1 MKPIV
6 RLAIIG
12 CGMISRFHIDAIRQI
27 KTAEL
32 AGVYDPRTEAAERV
46 AAEQA
51 VRAYRSLDELWND
64 RSVDAVCICTP
75 SGTHGALA
83 IDALRHGKHVLV
95 EKPMALIREECRT
108 IFDESRKNGLQAA
121 L

>member
-64 RSVDAVCICTP
+64 RSVDAVCISVRRPARMERLPLTRC
-75 SGTHGALA
+75 A
-83 IDALRHGKHVLV
+83 
-95 EKPMALIREECRT
+95 MANMCSLKSLWR
-108 IFDESRKNGLQAA
+108 L
-121 L
+121 

>member
-46 AAEQA
+46 ATGTRPSEPTGLWTSCGTTGLSMRVHLYA
-51 VRAYRSLDELWND
+51 VRHAWSAWPLTRCAMANMCSLKSLW
-64 RSVDAVCICTP
+64 R
-75 SGTHGALA
+75 L
-83 IDALRHGKHVLV
+83 
-95 EKPMALIREECRT
+95 
-108 IFDESRKNGLQAA
+108 
-121 L
+121 

>member
-95 EKPMALIREECRT
+95 EKPMALIREE
-108 IFDESRKNGLQAA
+108 
-121 L
+121 